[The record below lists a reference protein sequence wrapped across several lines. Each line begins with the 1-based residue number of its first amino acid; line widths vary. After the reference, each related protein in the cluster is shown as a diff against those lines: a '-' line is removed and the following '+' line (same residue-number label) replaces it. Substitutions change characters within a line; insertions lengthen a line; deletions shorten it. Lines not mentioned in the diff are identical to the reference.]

1 MSEHPSREGCAP
13 QPQPRPAVTVMLIHG
28 MHCRGEHWA
37 EFAERLE
44 AGGVH
49 TLAPTLRHHD
59 EVPAPRSLGKL
70 RLEDYCDD
78 LAELARSVEGF
89 LVLCGHSMG
98 GLIALKLL
106 ERGIGHA
113 AILLAPAAPANV
125 IGGAAPAAFSQLILF
140 ARHLDE

>member
-1 MSEHPSREGCAP
+1 M
-13 QPQPRPAVTVMLIHG
+13 
-28 MHCRGEHWA
+28 
-37 EFAERLE
+37 
-44 AGGVH
+44 
-49 TLAPTLRHHD
+49 
-59 EVPAPRSLGKL
+59 
-70 RLEDYCDD
+70 
-78 LAELARSVEGF
+78 EGF

-125 IGGAAPAAFSQLILF
+125 FGGAAPAAFSQLILF